1 MGRHFRIHS
10 SINLNLLFFF
20 ILFHFQISKDFFT
33 INKFHMVVLINYR
46 NNLLASNNRL
56 IIATFNNIERHNPSC
71 YINRRLCTRIVVSTS
86 DCKHNVIRALSI
98 FFNQPCN
105 SHRIT
110 IFFKPVTA
118 REIRK
123 LKIRAMFYL
132 ENNRLDRIAGSQR
145 LRFIFNDIYLRLYR
159 LMNHINVCKS
169 GIIVIFTN
177 CNNSYRV

>member
-1 MGRHFRIHS
+1 MNI
-10 SINLNLLFFF
+10 
-20 ILFHFQISKDFFT
+20 
-33 INKFHMVVLINYR
+33 FHMVVLINYR

-71 YINRRLCTRIVVSTS
+71 YINRHLGTRIIIGTS
-86 DCKHNVIRALSI
+86 DCKHNFIRALST

-118 REIRK
+118 WKIRK
-123 LKIRAMFYL
+123 LRIGAVFNL
-132 ENNRLDRIAGSQR
+132 ENNRLNRIAGRQR
-145 LRFIFNDIYLRLYR
+145 LRFILNDSNLCLYR
-159 LMNHINVCKS
+159 LASHFNVCKGS
-169 GIIVIFTN
+169 IIVIFSN

>member
-1 MGRHFRIHS
+1 MNI
-10 SINLNLLFFF
+10 
-20 ILFHFQISKDFFT
+20 
-33 INKFHMVVLINYR
+33 FHMVVLVNNR
-46 NNLLASNNRL
+46 NNFLASNYRL
-56 IIATFNNIERHNPSC
+56 IIATFDKFERHNPSC
-71 YINRRLCTRIVVSTS
+71 YINRSLGTRVIIGTS
-86 DCKHNVIRALSI
+86 DFKHNFIRALSI
-98 FFNQPCN
+98 FCNLPSN

-110 IFFKPVTA
+110 IFFKPVTT

-123 LKIRAMFYL
+123 LRIRAMFYL